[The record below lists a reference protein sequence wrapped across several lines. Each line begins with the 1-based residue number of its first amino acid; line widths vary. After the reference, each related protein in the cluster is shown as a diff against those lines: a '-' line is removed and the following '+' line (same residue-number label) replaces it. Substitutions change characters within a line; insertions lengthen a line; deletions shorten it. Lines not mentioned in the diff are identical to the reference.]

1 MKRIAQC
8 LFQIIPV
15 CGLVISVLTGCGG
28 NKNADE
34 VVITVKDPGDK
45 QFPVSDYFQVDKNV
59 YVSAEDGY
67 YLGLVTDAYVTD
79 KYAFLFDGQQRISKV
94 DLSTG
99 QIVSQLNR
107 RGRGPEEYNYAMG
120 IAGDDEHIYLLDNNG
135 GRPIHAYD
143 YDFNHQYKFNID
155 WPTSPST
162 FISLGNGFVFQ
173 NGLENDSIGKFVFTD
188 NQGRITKSF
197 LEKKKESPKS
207 TQTVQVHTESGW
219 SEEEFVVVH
228 TEELF
233 IPDSQGNIR
242 CYNPDTYESYL
253 YNGKRMIKQFQI
265 KMDDGMPDQ
274 PKPSIGKVFYPD
286 GKILINYFYNK
297 RGAYNR
303 YGNIAIFDKDY
314 NLVVEGVGGLREGE
328 APFFPMLQKGNQ
340 LITVVNTD
348 DAVGAVVPGRSIQ
361 AQIVFHSAK

>member
-1 MKRIAQC
+1 MKRIAQ
-8 LFQIIPV
+8 LITLIIPF
-15 CGLVISVLTGCGG
+15 CGLATSAFTGCSD
-28 NKNADE
+28 NKNTE
-34 VVITVKDPGDK
+34 SVVITVKDPVDK
-45 QFPVSDYFQVDKNV
+45 AFPVSDYFKVDKRV
-59 YVSAEDGY
+59 YVSAEGEY
-67 YLGLVTDAYVTD
+67 FLAYINDVFVTD

-107 RGRGPEEYNYAMG
+107 RGRGPEEYIMAIG
-120 IAGDDEHIYLLDNNG
+120 IAGDDEHIYLLDRGAGNT
-135 GRPIHAYD
+135 IHVYD
-143 YDFNHQYKFNID
+143 HDFNHQYKFNID

-197 LEKKKESPKS
+197 LEKKKESPNS

-228 TEELF
+228 YEELF
-233 IPDSQGNIR
+233 IKDSQGNIL
-242 CYNPDTYESYL
+242 CFNPNTYESYL
-253 YNGKRMIKQFQI
+253 YNGKSMNKQFQI

-286 GKILINYFYNK
+286 GKILVNYFYNK

-303 YGNIAIFDKDY
+303 FGNMAIFDKDY
-314 NLVVEGVGGLREGE
+314 NLIVEGVSGQHEGE
-328 APFFPMLQKGNQ
+328 APFLPMLQKGNQ
-340 LITVVNTD
+340 LITVLATD
-348 DAVGAVVPGRSIQ
+348 DAVGAVVPGKSIQ
-361 AQIVFHSAK
+361 AQIVFHSLK